1 MRAHNDMPAVAGP
14 AGKTNI
20 GAAGLR
26 GFFRIAEFW
35 RLNNDQ
41 QIRLLNV
48 PESTFYSWKKGPEH
62 SRVSKDTLER
72 ISYIL
77 GIYKNLQILLSDKE
91 SQRDWISTPNKAPLF
106 AGRSAI
112 DRMTGG
118 NIGDLYE
125 VRRYLDAQ
133 VRG

>member
-1 MRAHNDMPAVAGP
+1 MVLKPPV
-14 AGKTNI
+14 KTNI

-26 GFFRIAEFW
+26 GFFRIVELW
-35 RLNNDQ
+35 RLSNEQ
-41 QIRLLNV
+41 QIKLLNV
-48 PESTFYSWKKGPEH
+48 PESTFYSWKKDPEH
-62 SRVSKDTLER
+62 ARVSSDTLER

-77 GIYKNLQILLSDKE
+77 GIYKNLQILLSDKD
-91 SQRDWISTPNKAPLF
+91 SAQDWVRETNKAPLF

-112 DRMTGG
+112 ERMTAG
-118 NIGDLYE
+118 NMSDLYE

>member
-1 MRAHNDMPAVAGP
+1 MNVKVPM
-14 AGKTNI
+14 KMNI

-26 GFFRIAEFW
+26 GFFQIAEYW
-35 RLNNDQ
+35 RLTNEQ
-41 QIRLLNV
+41 QIKLLNV
-48 PESTFYSWKKGPEH
+48 PESTFYSWKKNQEH

-77 GIYKNLQILLSDKE
+77 GIYKNLQVLLSDKDSARE
-91 SQRDWISTPNKAPLF
+91 WVSKPNKAPLF

-112 DRMTGG
+112 ERMIGG
-118 NIGDLYE
+118 NISDLYE

>member
-1 MRAHNDMPAVAGP
+1 MSTEAPA
-14 AGKTNI
+14 KTNV

-26 GFFRIAEFW
+26 GFFRIAELW
-35 RLNNDQ
+35 RLNNEQ

-48 PESTFYSWKKGPEH
+48 PESTFYSWKNNADR

-77 GIYKNLQILLSDKE
+77 GIYKNLQVLLSDKDSARE
-91 SQRDWISTPNKAPLF
+91 WVSKPNKAPLF
-106 AGRSAI
+106 GGHSAI
-112 DRMTGG
+112 ERMIGG
-118 NIGDLYE
+118 NISDLYE
-125 VRRYLDAQ
+125 VRRYLDTQ